1 MDLWRISRHRTLNG
15 EGSRLVSGR
24 WHTAGTPVVYLA
36 DSIGSAM
43 LEILVHL
50 QLEDGQAPPSY
61 TLLRVV
67 APDDLGAP
75 VLYDPVYDN
84 WKTDLDLTR
93 QLGDAWLKAQ
103 SSAITRVPSAILPLT
118 YNYLLNPLHTDAPRV
133 EIVSSHQG
141 VFDERLIWR

>member
-1 MDLWRISRHRTLNG
+1 
-15 EGSRLVSGR
+15 
-24 WHTAGTPVVYLA
+24 
-36 DSIGSAM
+36 M